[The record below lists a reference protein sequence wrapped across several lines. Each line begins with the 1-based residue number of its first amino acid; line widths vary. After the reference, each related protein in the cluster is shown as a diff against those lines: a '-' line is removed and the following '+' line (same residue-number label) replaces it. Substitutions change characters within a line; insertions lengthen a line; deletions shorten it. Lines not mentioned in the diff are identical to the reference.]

1 MQLVGVLLHAGSKIN
16 ARTARG
22 QTSLHLAV
30 QMHRSDVL
38 QQLIDYGSKDGKA
51 QPHQADLHAKDCL
64 EITPLHVAAYVG
76 HPDCCRILLQAGASS
91 VLKDTGGTSLPV
103 LGHVAPLCMLNHT

>member
-38 QQLIDYGSKDGKA
+38 QQLIEYGSKYGRV
-51 QPHQADLHAKDCL
+51 QPRQADVHAKDCL
-64 EITPLHVAAYVG
+64 ELTPLHLAAYVG
-76 HPDCCRILLQAGASS
+76 HPDCCRILLQAGANS
-91 VLKDTGGTSLPV
+91 VLIDASGAALPHGRV
-103 LGHVAPLCMLNHT
+103 